1 MGVRSVRAG
10 QSTPTLWIFRPPGD
24 WKPVCCNYIQ
34 CFTGKRNNTVKDFFS
49 CLLLIS
55 LTVLFSVS
63 YLFLKVAGLPVL
75 LHCQWCGTLQ
85 FLSLATANKT
95 EVISAE
101 WRLFSAIC
109 ISVSL
114 LFSLLVTA
122 SVLGSHSTVS
132 LLTPHSWSRA
142 SAFQF
147 HGHYEYVKQAVSTH
161 ETT

>member
-1 MGVRSVRAG
+1 MGARSGRAG

-34 CFTGKRNNTVKDFFS
+34 CFTGKRNNTVKDLLN

-55 LTVLFSVS
+55 LTVLISVS

-75 LHCQWCGTLQ
+75 LQCQWCGTLP
-85 FLSLATANKT
+85 FLSLATAKKT
-95 EVISAE
+95 EVRSAE

-109 ISVSL
+109 VSVSL

-122 SVLGSHSTVS
+122 SVLGSHPTVS
-132 LLTPHSWSRA
+132 LLTSHSCSRA

-147 HGHYEYVKQAVSTH
+147 HGHYKYVKQAVSTH
-161 ETT
+161 AAT